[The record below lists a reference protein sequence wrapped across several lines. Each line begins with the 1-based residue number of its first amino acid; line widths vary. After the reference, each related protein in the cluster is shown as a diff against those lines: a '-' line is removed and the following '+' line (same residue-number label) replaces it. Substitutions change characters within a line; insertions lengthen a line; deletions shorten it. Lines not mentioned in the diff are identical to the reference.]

1 MSTRNGYLT
10 LNSSEHVDRVGS
22 IACQRIA
29 KGPLAMQLTYDLHF
43 SVQADVPHVNS
54 IRPFYL
60 TVNTQKKIIHTKK
73 KNHTQVP
80 D

>member
-22 IACQRIA
+22 IACQRID
-29 KGPLAMQLTYDLHF
+29 KGPIAMQLTYDLHF

-60 TVNTQKKIIHTKK
+60 TVDTN